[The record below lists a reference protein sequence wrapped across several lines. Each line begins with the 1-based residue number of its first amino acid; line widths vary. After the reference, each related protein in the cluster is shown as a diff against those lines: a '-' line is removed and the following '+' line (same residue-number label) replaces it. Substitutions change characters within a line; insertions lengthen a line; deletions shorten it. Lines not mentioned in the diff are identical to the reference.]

1 MEQPKLILKMI
12 HVVSIQQINGFHR
25 HLEGGA
31 VKINLC

>member
-12 HVVSIQQINGFHR
+12 HVVSIQQINGLYR

-31 VKINLC
+31 VQTNLC